1 MKRNIFV
8 PSLLAFL
15 GVALPA
21 TLQGAEAPASP
32 GYHFLKE
39 IAIGGEGGWDYL
51 AVNETGRRLY
61 VSHDTKVVV
70 VDLESD
76 KVVGE
81 IADTPGIH
89 GIAVAALSP
98 EVQLGFTSN
107 GREDKMSM
115 VDLKTLKTT
124 TKVATGKRPDAIIFV
139 PQRAEVYAFNAGDH
153 SASVFEADDGDPEGA
168 IPLPGKPE
176 FAVAEPKANR
186 VYCNIE
192 DKNLVASIDTAS
204 RKVVEQWST
213 APGESPSGMAI
224 DLEHHRLFIG
234 CANKLM
240 VMMDS
245 ASGKVVATVPIG
257 GRVDA
262 TAFDPATQ
270 LAFSSN
276 GEGNVTIAH
285 EDSPDKLT
293 VVQTLTTE
301 PGARTMA
308 LDPKTHNIYLACAK
322 LQPAAA
328 DAPQQRP
335 QIVPGT
341 FKILVYGMGKAGK
354 P

>member
-1 MKRNIFV
+1 MIIIKSALIV
-8 PSLLAFL
+8 LSLL
-15 GVALPA
+15 
-21 TLQGAEAPASP
+21 LQSTTGYKVGTHYPVP
-32 GYHFLKE
+32 GN
-39 IAIGGEGGWDYL
+39 GGFDYL
-51 AVNETGRRLY
+51 TLDNTARRLY
-61 VSHDTKVVV
+61 LSHATQ
-70 VDLESD
+70 VDVLDADSG
-76 KVVGE
+76 KLIGT
-81 IADTPGIH
+81 ISDTPGVH
-89 GIAVAALSP
+89 GIAIAP
-98 EVQLGFTSN
+98 EFKHGFTSN

-234 CANKLM
+234 CANKIM

-245 ASGKVVATVPIG
+245 ANGKVVATVPIG

-322 LQPAAA
+322 LQPAA
-328 DAPQQRP
+328 DGQQRP